1 MAHYARLG
9 VNNVVVQIDIV
20 DNSIITNSGGLE
32 RDALAFQHLS
42 GLYGAGMW
50 VKCSYNT
57 AGGVHGLGGTPLR
70 ANYPGGAY
78 DEDNPWY
85 YDATHDIFRKNRPKD
100 KNGEVCASWTL
111 NTTKGYWECP
121 LTRPEETRDEI
132 IAGKLYRWDE
142 SVYQA
147 DNSKGWILENA

>member
-32 RDALAFQHLS
+32 RDGLAFEHLA
-42 GLYGAGMW
+42 GQFGAGMW

-57 AGGVHGLGGTPLR
+57 VAGVHGLGGTPLR

-78 DEDNPWY
+78 DEDDPWY
-85 YDATHDIFRKNRPKD
+85 YDGTNELYDHKNDPHEWINLSGNKKYVKIIEELKQHIPK
-100 KNGEVCASWTL
+100 KEKPQLISHNNMASDL
-111 NTTKGYWECP
+111 
-121 LTRPEETRDEI
+121 I
-132 IAGKLYRWDE
+132 IR
-142 SVYQA
+142 
-147 DNSKGWILENA
+147 

>member
-9 VNNVVVQIDIV
+9 VNNVVVQVDIV

-57 AGGVHGLGGTPLR
+57 AAGVHGLGGTPLR

-78 DEDNPWY
+78 DEDDPWY
-85 YDATHDIFRKNRPKD
+85 YDIANDIFCKGRPKD
-100 KNGEVCASWTL
+100 KDGESCTSWTL
-111 NTTKGYWECP
+111 NTTTGVWEP
-121 LTRPEETRDEI
+121 PITRPEYTRQQIE
-132 IAGKLYRWDE
+132 GFKHYVWDE
-142 SVYQA
+142 SAYQS
-147 DNSKGWILENA
+147 DNSTGWILT

>member
-32 RDALAFQHLS
+32 RDALAFQHLA

-85 YDATHDIFRKNRPKD
+85 YDTTHDIFRKNRPKD
-100 KNGEVCASWTL
+100 KDGEVCASWTL
-111 NTTKGYWECP
+111 NTTTCLWEP
-121 LTRPEETRDEI
+121 PVAYPSDD
-132 IAGKLYRWDE
+132 KSYVWDE
-142 SVYQA
+142 TTKSWV
-147 DNSKGWILENA
+147 EEE

>member
-9 VNNVVVQIDIV
+9 VNNVVVQVDIV

-32 RDALAFQHLS
+32 RDGLAFEHLA
-42 GLYGAGMW
+42 GQFGAGMW

-78 DEDNPWY
+78 DEDDPWY
-85 YDATHDIFRKNRPKD
+85 YDGTNDIFHKGRAKD
-100 KNGEVCASWTL
+100 
-111 NTTKGYWECP
+111 
-121 LTRPEETRDEI
+121 I
-132 IAGKLYRWDE
+132 
-142 SVYQA
+142 
-147 DNSKGWILENA
+147 DNQSCT

>member
-9 VNNVVVQIDIV
+9 VNNVVVQVDIV

-32 RDALAFQHLS
+32 RDGLAFEHLA
-42 GLYGAGMW
+42 GQFGAGMW

-78 DEDNPWY
+78 DEDDPWY
-85 YDATHDIFRKNRPKD
+85 YDGTHDLFRKGRPKD
-100 KNGEVCASWTL
+100 KDGEPCTSWTL
-111 NTTKGYWECP
+111 NTTTGGWECP
-121 LTRPEETRDEI
+121 IDTPVLTDEEKA
-132 IAGKLYRWDE
+132 AGKSYLWDE
-142 SVYQA
+142 AVYQA
-147 DNSKGWILENA
+147 DNTKGWILT

>member
-32 RDALAFQHLS
+32 RDGLAFEHLA
-42 GLYGAGMW
+42 GLHGAGMW

-78 DEDNPWY
+78 DEDDPWY
-85 YDATHDIFRKNRPKD
+85 YDGTNDIFHKGRPKD
-100 KNGEVCASWTL
+100 KDNQSCASWTL
-111 NTTKGYWECP
+111 NTTTGNWEP
-121 LTRPEETRDEI
+121 PITKPEYSRSEI
-132 IAGKLYRWDE
+132 EAGKLYVWDE
-142 SVYQA
+142 SAYQA
-147 DNSKGWILENA
+147 DNSTGWILI